1 MEAMISSLK
10 ALKEILERIKVQVH
24 FKTLSSKGRKELL
37 EYIQEFQEF
46 EEILKKICTK
56 VKDAQVRKQEK
67 EKKEIAKLLIASDLK
82 EFRETLE
89 RRAALSPEER
99 EFQSLLNTRHCSSF

>member
-1 MEAMISSLK
+1 M
-10 ALKEILERIKVQVH
+10 QVH

-56 VKDAQVRKQEK
+56 VKDSQVRKQEK

-99 EFQSLLNTRHCSSF
+99 DKEDLEQAKEFRRRIDARLPRFGPSGQRIYR